1 MRAKSSAEFVFAFPV
16 KDNRGVVHIVILG
29 RRLRLRWLR
38 FIFDMLL
45 IVDLKLK
52 QSPGKRHYLSRRP
65 LGGTLQTCPEPNIL
79 LCLIKSQGRMCGSSY
94 QRTSLRGLVD

>member
-52 QSPGKRHYLSRRP
+52 QSPG
-65 LGGTLQTCPEPNIL
+65 
-79 LCLIKSQGRMCGSSY
+79 
-94 QRTSLRGLVD
+94 